1 MQGNL
6 KYQLILHLIVLIW
19 GITGILGD
27 YIDLNTANDLY
38 GSSEQAVISLKIVF
52 YRTAIAALSLIII
65 GLFIKRKKRLTPKQI
80 LFLLG
85 VGVVVGI
92 HWFAFFYSIKIS
104 TVSIAVVCMS
114 MSTLFTSIL
123 EPIFFKRKLALSEV
137 IISLFILAGIIIIFG
152 FEFTYVEG
160 IIAGLVSALFATIFT
175 VLNGIFIKNIPS
187 LAITKWEMVGA
198 AAFTGLGLLIFEQ
211 YDSNFLSIGSTNWM
225 YLGILSL
232 VCTTMAFMVSVWVMK
247 HVTPFTVSISVNME
261 PIYTIIMVLIIGH
274 VQGIQKENMTWGFY
288 LGSIIIIASIF
299 SNAIIKK
306 RNNKRK
312 TSKENFA
319 VAK

>member
-27 YIDLNTANDLY
+27 YIDLEAANNLS

-52 YRTAIAALSLIII
+52 YRTAIAAISLFII
-65 GLFIKRKKRLTPKQI
+65 GVFVKSKKQLSIKQI
-80 LFLLG
+80 AQMMI
-85 VGVVVGI
+85 VGVIVGI

-114 MSTLFTSIL
+114 MSTLFTSFL
-123 EPIFFKRKLALSEV
+123 EPIFFKRKLAVSEV
-137 IISLFILAGIIIIFG
+137 IISLFILGGIIIIFG

-175 VLNGIFIKNIPS
+175 VANGIFIKNIPS
-187 LAITKWEMVGA
+187 LSITKWEMLGA
-198 AAFTGLGLLIFEQ
+198 ATFTGLGLLIFNQ
-211 YDSNFLSIGSTNWM
+211 YDAEFLDIGTTNWF
-225 YLGILSL
+225 YLSVLAL

-261 PIYTIIMVLIIGH
+261 PIYTIIMVLIIGYY
-274 VQGIQKENMTWGFY
+274 QGIQKENMTWGFY
-288 LGSIIIIASIF
+288 FGSTIIIAAIF
-299 SNAIIKK
+299 SNAVIKK
-306 RNNKRK
+306 RNNKRRSSQEK
-312 TSKENFA
+312 LAHTK
-319 VAK
+319 